1 MLEARST
8 DSAVLTKSITVQG
21 GWNTSTNCDVQN
33 QVFTTTQD
41 MLDAG
46 FVYLA
51 PAQRSELFN
60 FDAPVFTIAPPVS
73 YLALENLELYKDTF
87 GDPVAVGAVIS
98 GVIDNGAQ
106 VVLDNVILRD
116 SEATNSGG
124 ALDLEVRGGSR
135 LEIRNSQF
143 LSNTAAAGGG
153 LDLHVYD
160 DSTVVI
166 ADSLFQ
172 GNSASAGA
180 GGGGRIVLH
189 SGTVKIAGT
198 TFTNNQASVA
208 GGALAIVSAGTGVVD
223 LYPGTYSNNTA
234 PIGPQHCHSR
244 RWHHALDQASLPAND
259 RRFRLGADQ

>member
-1 MLEARST
+1 M
-8 DSAVLTKSITVQG
+8 
-21 GWNTSTNCDVQN
+21 
-33 QVFTTTQD
+33 
-41 MLDAG
+41 
-46 FVYLA
+46 
-51 PAQRSELFN
+51 
-60 FDAPVFTIAPPVS
+60 
-73 YLALENLELYKDTF
+73 
-87 GDPVAVGAVIS
+87 
-98 GVIDNGAQ
+98 
-106 VVLDNVILRD
+106 VLDNVILRD

-124 ALDLEVRGGSR
+124 ALYLEVRGGSS

-143 LSNTAAAGGG
+143 LRNTAAAGGG

-166 ADSLFQ
+166 ADTLFD
-172 GNSASAGA
+172 GNSASAGV

-234 PIGPQHCHSR
+234 PIGRNIVIQGAGITLLTSHLYLPMIGGSAQVEASASGIQEE
-244 RWHHALDQASLPAND
+244 RWALTAAVQSTPLSLCEVA
-259 RRFRLGADQ
+259 